1 MGTNR
6 PDSGR
11 CRVPNVLDTTCRSC
25 KLGRDVKLFLRL
37 VNLIPLFAA
46 FLIVGTVWKLT
57 WQHVASR
64 ARHGSVA
71 SAIAGAAA
79 YQWP

>member
-1 MGTNR
+1 MG
-6 PDSGR
+6 
-11 CRVPNVLDTTCRSC
+11 V
-25 KLGRDVKLFLRL
+25 VKLFLRF
-37 VNLIPLFAA
+37 VNLLPLFAA
-46 FLIVGTVWKLT
+46 FLIVGTLWKLG